1 MEKVRINASQMFVL
15 VVLFEMGSAL
25 LFGIGSPAK
34 QDAWIAIL
42 LGLGGGLL
50 LFLVYYLLFMY
61 YPDIPFTS
69 YVQEITGKWIGRII
83 GFLYT
88 VYFLYQATRVLRDF
102 GELLT
107 TTIYTS
113 TPLLVIQTLMILT
126 IIYAIHKGFEV
137 IARVGQLFFGIVY
150 FMGVLGM
157 LLVVISGL
165 IHLENLQPILENG
178 WKPILGTVASETI
191 NFPFGE
197 MVVFT
202 MLLPYLNE
210 QKKAKKACIGGM
222 LLGGINIIIT
232 TVINI
237 AVLGVE
243 LFTRSNFPLLSTIS
257 KIELANFIERLDVF
271 FVLYSMVG
279 GFFKISLYYYA
290 AVIGITDIFNLKNYR
305 KVMFPAGLIILIASV
320 TIASNY
326 AEHIDEGE
334 KIVPYYLHWPF
345 QIIIPIILLIIAFF
359 RNMRQKK

>member
-102 GELLT
+102 GELLA

-137 IARVGQLFFGIVY
+137 IARVSQLFFGIVY
-150 FMGVLGM
+150 FMGILGM
-157 LLVVISGL
+157 LLVVSSGL

-178 WKPILGTVASETI
+178 WKPILGT
-191 NFPFGE
+191 
-197 MVVFT
+197 
-202 MLLPYLNE
+202 
-210 QKKAKKACIGGM
+210 
-222 LLGGINIIIT
+222 GI
-232 TVINI
+232 
-237 AVLGVE
+237 
-243 LFTRSNFPLLSTIS
+243 
-257 KIELANFIERLDVF
+257 K
-271 FVLYSMVG
+271 
-279 GFFKISLYYYA
+279 
-290 AVIGITDIFNLKNYR
+290 
-305 KVMFPAGLIILIASV
+305 
-320 TIASNY
+320 
-326 AEHIDEGE
+326 
-334 KIVPYYLHWPF
+334 
-345 QIIIPIILLIIAFF
+345 
-359 RNMRQKK
+359 